1 MAEIDNIIEVQIT
14 RETITPTT
22 ASFNIPL
29 FLAAHTR
36 YTERYRVYTDLDELS
51 DDHPSGNVYEWG
63 EAIFGQEGVRPPSV
77 VIGRR
82 QVDSVAG
89 AVPTATVSQT
99 YSITVNGTVY
109 SYVAVGGDDG
119 VDVVA
124 GIKAQ
129 YDLAPKVGVTFTN
142 ALDGTFTIA
151 NSVAGTA
158 FQLLSS
164 VGVNLTNNS
173 PAETWVQALTAVED
187 ANNEWY
193 AATAETHVKAD
204 IEALAAA
211 VQARSKIY
219 LTSTDD
225 TDVPSSA
232 TTDVVSN
239 LKNANYTR
247 TAIVYLTN
255 ADTQY
260 PEAAWAGSQL
270 PRTVGSNDWCYK
282 TASGVTAD
290 NLNATQRNYLTSKNC
305 NYFNIV
311 AGIAS
316 FKYGD
321 MVDGRPISEQIISDW
336 TVARMQEAIYFRLI
350 NTLKIPYTKSGR
362 TQIESEIRS
371 VLAQGVANGAYASY
385 EVFPPD
391 LATISASNRANGIM
405 GDFKFTAV
413 LQGSVRKVTIKGTLT
428 I

>member
-36 YTERYRVYTDLDELS
+36 YTERFRTYTDLDELVE
-51 DDHPSGNVYEWG
+51 DHPSGNVYEFG

-89 AVPTATVSQT
+89 AVPTATTSQV
-99 YSITVNGTVY
+99 YSVTVNGTTY
-109 SYVAVGGDDG
+109 SYTAVGGDDG
-119 VDVVA
+119 ADVVT

-129 YDLAPKVGVTFTN
+129 YDLAPKAGITFTD
-142 ALDGTFTIA
+142 ALNGTFTIA
-151 NSVAGTA
+151 AAVAGTA

-164 VGVNLTNNS
+164 VGVNLTNTT
-173 PAETWVQALTAVED
+173 PTETWVQALTAVED

-193 AATAETHVKAD
+193 ALMSETNVKAD
-204 IEALAAA
+204 VEALAAA

-219 LTSTDD
+219 LVSTNDS
-225 TDVPSSA
+225 DVGTSA
-232 TTDVVSN
+232 TTDVASN

-247 TAIVYLTN
+247 TALVYLTN
-255 ADTQY
+255 ADTQF

-282 TASGVTAD
+282 PASGVTPD
-290 NLNATQRNYLTSKNC
+290 TLNATQRNYLTSKNC
-305 NYFNIV
+305 NYFNTI

-321 MVDGRPISEQIISDW
+321 MVDGRPISF
-336 TVARMQEAIYFRLI
+336 VEA
-350 NTLKIPYTKSGR
+350 
-362 TQIESEIRS
+362 
-371 VLAQGVANGAYASY
+371 A
-385 EVFPPD
+385 
-391 LATISASNRANGIM
+391 
-405 GDFKFTAV
+405 
-413 LQGSVRKVTIKGTLT
+413 
-428 I
+428 